1 MNHHLP
7 RNGIYRYSRHPQY
20 LGFILWSYGLL
31 IYDTYVFKPVKG
43 GYFASP
49 SIIWLT
55 VVMIIIA
62 IALYEENHMVKIY
75 GEKYIQYMSRTPF
88 LIPLPKKLENILTYP
103 AKLILKNNRP
113 QKPLE
118 YITVFLTYYITP
130 SLCLKSASIPI
141 SIAFSNISLI
151 FILQFFLQ

>member
-1 MNHHLP
+1 
-7 RNGIYRYSRHPQY
+7 
-20 LGFILWSYGLL
+20 
-31 IYDTYVFKPVKG
+31 VKG
-43 GYFASP
+43 GYFVPP

-118 YITVFLTYYITP
+118 YLTVFLTYYIILILL
-130 SLCLKSASIPI
+130 SLAYNTTKS
-141 SIAFSNISLI
+141 
-151 FILQFFLQ
+151 ILTTLLSH